1 MMSMRRMMPCIAVL
15 LAAFGLGA
23 CGSGRP
29 IKYYTMELPTAPQP
43 STSVFPVTL
52 LVGRI
57 TAPEILQDAPIAY
70 RSGPNEIGTYNYHY
84 WVEPPEL
91 MVKLA
96 LIRQLRSSGR
106 FQSVAEVG
114 SSAQGEFILQGRLYD
129 FEEIDAGSISGLVT
143 MEFHLLDR
151 KNGKVVWTHFY
162 SHSEPVQGKEIPNV
176 VTALNQN
183 LDRGLAEV
191 SAGLDTYFSSLPPA
205 KS

>member
-1 MMSMRRMMPCIAVL
+1 MSMRRTIPCIAVL
-15 LAAFGLGA
+15 LTTVGLGA

-29 IKYYTMELPTAPQP
+29 IKYYTMEVPTAPQP
-43 STSVFPVTL
+43 STGIFPVTL

-57 TAPEILQDAPIAY
+57 TAPEILRDAPIAY

-84 WVEPPEL
+84 WVEPPEV

-96 LIRQLRSSGR
+96 LIRELRSSGR

-114 SSAQGEFILQGRLYD
+114 SEAQGEFVLQGRLYD
-129 FEEIDAGSISGLVT
+129 FEEVDAGNISALVT

-151 KNGKVVWTHFY
+151 KDGRIVWTHFY
-162 SHSEPVQGKEIPNV
+162 SHSEPVPGKEVPDV
-176 VTALNQN
+176 VTALDRN
-183 LDRGLAEV
+183 LDRGLTEV